1 MGIST
6 IKFKEFFNPAEFED
20 AVHIIGVGAIG
31 SHIAEQLARLGI
43 RSVNIYD
50 FDSVEPANVSN
61 QMYSHQDIGRLK
73 TEAIAELMLTINP
86 GMSIRRFDKGYDSQT
101 LKGHVFLCVD
111 SIETRRRIVEQEWNN
126 PRIKAIYDYRMGLT
140 DAQHYAAD
148 WSDPKHKDHLLATM
162 QFSSEEAKAIQP
174 TSVCGTTLSIL
185 PTVRMITA
193 VGVANFINFTKDK
206 ALKKTI
212 LLDAFSPDIL
222 IL

>member
-1 MGIST
+1 MVST
-6 IKFKEFFNPAEFED
+6 IKFKEFFDPSEFTA

-43 RSVNIYD
+43 KAVNIYD
-50 FDSVEPANVSN
+50 FDTVEASNVSN
-61 QMYSHQDIGRLK
+61 QMYTSKDIGLPK
-73 TEAIAELMLTINP
+73 TEAIAELMLRINP
-86 GMSIRRFDKGYDSQT
+86 DMQIRQFGKGYTSQT

-111 SIETRRRIVEQEWNN
+111 NIDTRRRIVEEQWNN
-126 PRIKAIYDYRMGLT
+126 PNILAMYDFRMGLT

-148 WSDPKHKDHLLATM
+148 WSNEKHKQHLLATM

-174 TSVCGTTLSIL
+174 VSVCGTSLNIL

-193 VGVANFINFTKDK
+193 VGVANFINHTKDK
-206 ALKKTI
+206 ALKQTI